1 MKSLLQ
7 YLRGY
12 KKECI
17 LGPLFKMLEACFDLT
32 VPYVTALMIDQGI
45 ANHDTGRIGR
55 YSVMLILLAMIGLSC
70 SITAPVFCSKGG
82 SRFCNEIASCTVFTY
97 RNTVF

>member
-7 YLRGY
+7 YLKGY

-55 YSVMLILLAMIGLSC
+55 YSVML
-70 SITAPVFCSKGG
+70 TP
-82 SRFCNEIASCTVFTY
+82 FCNWLISLVIRVIKVDVPT
-97 RNTVF
+97 

>member
-55 YSVMLILLAMIGLSC
+55 YSVMLILLAMIDHR
-70 SITAPVFCSKGG
+70 TVFCGKGG
-82 SRFCNEIASCTVFTY
+82 SRFCNEIASCTVFPY